1 MQKRLSGQR
10 RLLLAS
16 LLLIFGGWLPWLY
29 TGVGT
34 ISGARGAGLWVF
46 YAGLL
51 ALAGGLL
58 GPRWATLSLVQGALV
73 AVVAMVLPL
82 WQVVRMLSLV
92 GTQGWL
98 PGPGLVMSFFGG
110 VLCAI
115 AAKDLLASRSATG
128 PGTGTGTGA
137 DSGRTPPSS

>member
-1 MQKRLSGQR
+1 VGKRLSGQR
-10 RLLLAS
+10 RLLAAS

-58 GPRWATLSLVQGALV
+58 PPRFSTASLVQAALV
-73 AVVAMVLPL
+73 AVVGMILPL
-82 WQVVRMLSLV
+82 WQVGRMLSLV

-110 VLCAI
+110 LLCAL
-115 AAKDLLASRSATG
+115 AARDLLAARAG
-128 PGTGTGTGA
+128 GGA
-137 DSGRTPPSS
+137 PSIEG

>member
-58 GPRWATLSLVQGALV
+58 GPRWATLSLVQGAVV

-82 WQVVRMLSLV
+82 WQVVRIVSLV
-92 GTQGWL
+92 GLQGWL

-110 VLCAI
+110 VLCAL
-115 AAKDLLASRSATG
+115 AARDLFTARASSTTRPT
-128 PGTGTGTGA
+128 
-137 DSGRTPPSS
+137 